1 MRQRAQIEKRLAHER
16 AISLLRKIDCL
27 EDFICDLEDKQ
38 EQERIAESLTR
49 LRLEVMDD
57 AERKRKVAESEYGRI
72 KVRRSIG

>member
-1 MRQRAQIEKRLAHER
+1 MSHRAQIEKRLLLER
-16 AISLLRKIDCL
+16 EITLLGKIDCL
-27 EDFICDLEDKQ
+27 EDFLCDLEDKQ

-57 AERKRKVAESEYGRI
+57 AERKRKVAESKYGRV